1 MVEVIAVALL
11 LSPSLPVGQAASL
24 SVVRGGQARLLVLRE
39 EKTSYI
45 GVQIRKGD
53 DDTFLIQAVLND
65 SPAEKAELK
74 PGDVIVKIN
83 GVKPTDLPTAVKV
96 IQALKPGKKV
106 KFLIKRD
113 GKEKEIDV
121 TPVARDG

>member
-1 MVEVIAVALL
+1 MIPTIAVALL
-11 LSPSLPVGQAASL
+11 LSPGQAE
-24 SVVRGGQARLLVLRE
+24 Q
-39 EKTSYI
+39 KTSYI
-45 GVQIRKGD
+45 GVQIAQD
-53 DDTFLIQAVLND
+53 D
-65 SPAEKAELK
+65 EKAVFIQIAIAGGPADKAGLK
-74 PGDVIVKIN
+74 TGDVLVKIN
-83 GVKPTDLPTAVKV
+83 DVKPADIQTAVKV